1 MRKRNTL
8 KSEVSF
14 SGVGLHSGKD
24 AKVILKP
31 REEEGILLVSGGACH
46 ELSDAVMDGTGRGTV
61 LTFEDGSS
69 YQTVE
74 HLFASFAGLGIDDVE
89 IFFEAGR
96 EIPALDG
103 CSEEM
108 VHILKK
114 AGIQEK
120 EREISCIVPY
130 VPFGLDSENGD
141 KAIWV
146 FPADRTSYTFIVSFD
161 SPGIGTQAFSFVPG
175 SLDFELE
182 VAPARTFCFEEE
194 VDILRSRGLAMGGSL
209 DNAIVV
215 GEDSVK
221 AKGGLRFSD
230 EFARHKLLDLMG
242 DLFLVGA
249 PLKAN
254 IVAWRS
260 GHKLNTDFAS
270 RLKRKFTRY
279 GG

>member
-8 KSEVSF
+8 KGEVSF
-14 SGVGLHSGKD
+14 CGVGLHSGKY

-31 REEEGILLVSGGACH
+31 REEEGILLVSGGIGH
-46 ELSDAVMDGTGRGTV
+46 KLSDALMDGTGRGTEV
-61 LTFEDGSS
+61 IFEDGSS

-89 IFFEAGR
+89 VSFEGGR

-103 CSEEM
+103 CSEEL
-108 VHILKK
+108 VHILKG

-120 EREISCIVPY
+120 ESEIRSFVPH

-141 KAIWV
+141 KAVWV
-146 FPADRTSYTFIVSFD
+146 FPSDRTVYTFIVSYD
-161 SPGIGTQAFSFVPG
+161 SPVIGTQAFSFVPG
-175 SLDFELE
+175 SMDFELE
-182 VAPARTFCFEEE
+182 VAPARTFCFEDE

-215 GEDSVK
+215 AEDAVQ
-221 AKGGLRFSD
+221 ARGGLRFSD

-242 DLFLVGA
+242 DLFLAGA

-260 GHKLNTDFAS
+260 GHKLNTDFVS